1 VLRRLTVPCLAAAI
15 CAGATHAAPTPITH
29 TLHTLPSLAVPIPT
43 VTHPARGTAPGY
55 VFVAEKAAGKTGG
68 PLIVDDRG
76 RVVWY
81 RQLAPP
87 VQATDFRVQ
96 RYRGKPVLTWWVGT
110 ISKAGVGRGSY
121 VIYDESYHE
130 IARVHAGDG
139 LPGDLHEFQLTPR
152 GTAYITVYHEVP
164 ADLSAIGGPMHGF
177 VYDSIVEEVE
187 VATGRVV
194 FAWHSIGHVP
204 FSDSTQ
210 ANRKPARDATK
221 QKPLD
226 YFHVNSIADGPGST
240 ILISGRNTST
250 IYLLA
255 RDGHIIWRLGGTRSD
270 FGPPAMVRFA
280 FQHNARLHP
289 GNLLTLFD
297 NGGIPRVEPYSR
309 PLELRLDL
317 RDKRATL
324 VRTFLPPKRIASPF
338 EGNLQLLPDGGALVG
353 WGGVRIVSEFGPRGG
368 VRFQLKLPYG
378 DTYRA
383 YRSPWTGRPST
394 RPLAAVAAGS
404 VYASWNGETGI
415 ARYEALAG
423 PDQVH
428 LRVVGTAAWAG
439 IETRIPARAAGDRVV
454 VVRALDPRGRV
465 IGTSRVVSG
474 RSRLR

>member
-1 VLRRLTVPCLAAAI
+1 
-15 CAGATHAAPTPITH
+15 
-29 TLHTLPSLAVPIPT
+29 
-43 VTHPARGTAPGY
+43 
-55 VFVAEKAAGKTGG
+55 
-68 PLIVDDRG
+68 
-76 RVVWY
+76 
-81 RQLAPP
+81 
-87 VQATDFRVQ
+87 
-96 RYRGKPVLTWWVGT
+96 
-110 ISKAGVGRGSY
+110 
-121 VIYDESYHE
+121 
-130 IARVHAGDG
+130 
-139 LPGDLHEFQLTPR
+139 
-152 GTAYITVYHEVP
+152 
-164 ADLSAIGGPMHGF
+164 
-177 VYDSIVEEVE
+177 
-187 VATGRVV
+187 
-194 FAWHSIGHVP
+194 
-204 FSDSTQ
+204 
-210 ANRKPARDATK
+210 
-221 QKPLD
+221 
-226 YFHVNSIADGPGST
+226 
-240 ILISGRNTST
+240 
-250 IYLLA
+250 
-255 RDGHIIWRLGGTRSD
+255 
-270 FGPPAMVRFA
+270 MVRFA

-394 RPLAAVAAGS
+394 RPLAAVAPGS

-428 LRVVGTAAWAG
+428 LRVVGTVAWAG
-439 IETRIPARAAGDRVV
+439 LETRIPVRATGDRVV
-454 VVRALDPRGRV
+454 VVRALDARGRV